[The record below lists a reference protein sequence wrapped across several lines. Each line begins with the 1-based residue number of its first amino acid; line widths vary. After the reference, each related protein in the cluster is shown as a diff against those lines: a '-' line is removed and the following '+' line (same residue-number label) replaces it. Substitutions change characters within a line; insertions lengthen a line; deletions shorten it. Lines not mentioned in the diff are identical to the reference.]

1 MLKTRNEIIHKTVVR
16 KLKTLWKPA
25 YRMDYTQI
33 YTTRKLEKTIKKS
46 VVEKKETE
54 NKILGEWVATIFYV
68 DRKKCWLIVNK
79 LTKYLLILS
88 DIKTSDLNNI
98 TRIFSENLYSQLKS
112 DGIEIDYK
120 TLSKL
125 IGEIKLCET
134 NNDRSANGSLNNCM
148 FSIEQWKID
157 YGSFENLPFRKINS
171 GLNSSPNQ
179 MLEWKYP
186 KEVMN
191 EKIKAYVQH
200 RV

>member
-1 MLKTRNEIIHKTVVR
+1 
-16 KLKTLWKPA
+16 
-25 YRMDYTQI
+25 MDYTQI

>member
-1 MLKTRNEIIHKTVVR
+1 MNF
-16 KLKTLWKPA
+16 
-25 YRMDYTQI
+25 TQI
-33 YTTRKLEKTIKKS
+33 YTTRKLEKTITKS
-46 VVEKKETE
+46 IVEKSETE
-54 NKILGEWVATIFYV
+54 NKILGEWNATIFYV

-88 DIKTSDLNNI
+88 DIKTPELKNI
-98 TRIFSENLYSQLKS
+98 TQIFTETFHSQLEN
-112 DGIEIDYK
+112 DGIEIDYE
-120 TLSKL
+120 TLSGI

-148 FSIEQWKID
+148 YSIDDWIID

-186 KEVMN
+186 KEVMKETIEEMN
-191 EKIKAYVQH
+191 LTK
-200 RV
+200 

>member
-1 MLKTRNEIIHKTVVR
+1 MNC
-16 KLKTLWKPA
+16 
-25 YRMDYTQI
+25 TQI
-33 YTTRKLEKTIKKS
+33 YTTRKLEKTIQKS
-46 VVEKKETE
+46 IVEKSEIE
-54 NKILGEWVATIFYV
+54 NKILGEWISTIFYV
-68 DRKKCWLIVNK
+68 DRKKCWLIINK
-79 LTKYLLILS
+79 MTKYLLILS

-98 TRIFSENLYSQLKS
+98 TRIFTETLHSQLKS
-112 DGIEIDYK
+112 DGIEIGYGN
-120 TLSKL
+120 LSGL
-125 IGEIKLCET
+125 IGDIKLCGT

-179 MLEWKYP
+179 MLKWKYP

>member
-1 MLKTRNEIIHKTVVR
+1 MNQ
-16 KLKTLWKPA
+16 
-25 YRMDYTQI
+25 TQI

-46 VVEKKETE
+46 IVDKSESE

-88 DIKTSDLNNI
+88 DIKTSDLKNI
-98 TRIFSENLYSQLKS
+98 TEIFTKNLHSQLNN
-112 DGIEIDYK
+112 DGILIDYQK
-120 TLSKL
+120 LSEL

-148 FSIEQWKID
+148 FNIDHWKME

-179 MLEWKYP
+179 ILKWKYP

-191 EKIKAYVQH
+191 ETIKAYAQQCITAITADSTTSEST
-200 RV
+200 RNC

>member
-1 MLKTRNEIIHKTVVR
+1 MNQ
-16 KLKTLWKPA
+16 
-25 YRMDYTQI
+25 TQI

-46 VVEKKETE
+46 IVEKSESE

-98 TRIFSENLYSQLKS
+98 TEIFTKTLHSQLNN
-112 DGIEIDYK
+112 DGIEIDYGK
-120 TLSKL
+120 LSEL

-148 FSIEQWKID
+148 FSIDHWKMD
-157 YGSFENLPFRKINS
+157 YGSFENLPFRTINS

-179 MLEWKYP
+179 MLKWKYP

-191 EKIKAYVQH
+191 EAIKAYAQQCITAITADSTTSEST
-200 RV
+200 RNC

>member
-1 MLKTRNEIIHKTVVR
+1 MNC
-16 KLKTLWKPA
+16 
-25 YRMDYTQI
+25 TQI
-33 YTTRKLEKTIKKS
+33 YTTRKLEKTIQKSIVKKS
-46 VVEKKETE
+46 ETE
-54 NKILGEWVATIFYV
+54 NKILREWVATIFYV

-88 DIKTSDLNNI
+88 DIKSSELNNI
-98 TRIFSENLYSQLKS
+98 TRIFTETLNSQLKN

-120 TLSKL
+120 TLSEL

-171 GLNSSPNQ
+171 RLNSSLNQ
-179 MLEWKYP
+179 MMEWKYP
-186 KEVMN
+186 KEIMN
-191 EKIKAYVQH
+191 ETIKAYVQQ
-200 RV
+200 RL

>member
-1 MLKTRNEIIHKTVVR
+1 MNF
-16 KLKTLWKPA
+16 
-25 YRMDYTQI
+25 TQI
-33 YTTRKLEKTIKKS
+33 YTTRKLEKTIAKS
-46 VVEKKETE
+46 IVEKSGTE

-68 DRKKCWLIVNK
+68 DRKKCWLILNK

-88 DIKTSDLNNI
+88 DIKKSELNNI
-98 TRIFSENLYSQLKS
+98 TRIFTETLHSQLKN
-112 DGIEIDYK
+112 DGIEID
-120 TLSKL
+120 SEACSGI

-148 FSIEQWKID
+148 YSIDHWKME

-191 EKIKAYVQH
+191 EIIKAYVQQ
-200 RV
+200 RL

>member
-1 MLKTRNEIIHKTVVR
+1 MN
-16 KLKTLWKPA
+16 
-25 YRMDYTQI
+25 YTQI
-33 YTTRKLEKTIKKS
+33 YTTRKLEKTIQKS
-46 VVEKKETE
+46 IVEKSQTE
-54 NKILGEWVATIFYV
+54 NKILGEWVATIFHV

-88 DIKTSDLNNI
+88 DIKISELNNI
-98 TRIFSENLYSQLKS
+98 TQIFTKNFHLQLKN
-112 DGIEIDYK
+112 DGIEIDFG
-120 TLSKL
+120 TLREL
-125 IGEIKLCET
+125 VGEIKLCET

-148 FSIEQWKID
+148 PSIDQWKLD

-179 MLEWKYP
+179 MLNWKYP

-191 EKIKAYVQH
+191 EKIKAFVQH

>member
-1 MLKTRNEIIHKTVVR
+1 MNF
-16 KLKTLWKPA
+16 
-25 YRMDYTQI
+25 TQI
-33 YTTRKLEKTIKKS
+33 YTTRKLEKTITKS
-46 VVEKKETE
+46 IVEKSETE
-54 NKILGEWVATIFYV
+54 NKILGEWIATIFYV

-88 DIKTSDLNNI
+88 DIKTPELKNI
-98 TRIFSENLYSQLKS
+98 TRIFTETLHSQLEN
-112 DGIEIDYK
+112 DGIEIDYE
-120 TLSKL
+120 TLSGI

-148 FSIEQWKID
+148 YNIDDWIID

-186 KEVMN
+186 EEVMN
-191 EKIKAYVQH
+191 ETIKAYVQQ
-200 RV
+200 RL

>member
-1 MLKTRNEIIHKTVVR
+1 MN
-16 KLKTLWKPA
+16 
-25 YRMDYTQI
+25 YTQI
-33 YTTRKLEKTIKKS
+33 YTTGKLEKTIQKS
-46 VVEKKETE
+46 IVDKSETE

-88 DIKTSDLNNI
+88 DIKTPELNNI
-98 TRIFSENLYSQLKS
+98 TQIFTETLYSQLKN
-112 DGIEIDYK
+112 DGIEIDYE
-120 TLSKL
+120 TLSGL
-125 IGEIKLCET
+125 IGEIQLCKT

-148 FSIEQWKID
+148 YSIEDWKMD
-157 YGSFENLPFRKINS
+157 YGNFENLPFRKINS
-171 GLNSSPNQ
+171 GLNSSPNK

>member
-1 MLKTRNEIIHKTVVR
+1 MN
-16 KLKTLWKPA
+16 
-25 YRMDYTQI
+25 YTQI
-33 YTTRKLEKTIKKS
+33 YTTRKLEKTITKS
-46 VVEKKETE
+46 IVEKSGTE

-88 DIKTSDLNNI
+88 DIKSSELKNI
-98 TRIFSENLYSQLKS
+98 TQIFTETLHSQLKN
-112 DGIEIDYK
+112 DGIEIQYE
-120 TLSKL
+120 TLSGL

-148 FSIEQWKID
+148 YSIDHWKMQ
-157 YGSFENLPFRKINS
+157 YGSFQNLPFRKINS
-171 GLNSSPNQ
+171 RLNSSPNQ

-191 EKIKAYVQH
+191 ETIKAYVQQWL
-200 RV
+200 

>member
-1 MLKTRNEIIHKTVVR
+1 MN
-16 KLKTLWKPA
+16 
-25 YRMDYTQI
+25 YTQI
-33 YTTRKLEKTIKKS
+33 YTTRKLEKTIQKS
-46 VVEKKETE
+46 IVVKSETE
-54 NKILGEWVATIFYV
+54 NKILGEWVATLFYV

-88 DIKTSDLNNI
+88 DIKTPELNNI
-98 TRIFSENLYSQLKS
+98 TQIFTETLYSQLKH
-112 DGIEIDYK
+112 DGIEIDYE
-120 TLSKL
+120 TLSGI
-125 IGEIKLCET
+125 IGGIKLCKT

-148 FSIEQWKID
+148 YSIEHWKMD

-191 EKIKAYVQH
+191 EKIKAYVQQ
-200 RV
+200 RL

>member
-1 MLKTRNEIIHKTVVR
+1 MNFS
-16 KLKTLWKPA
+16 
-25 YRMDYTQI
+25 QI
-33 YTTRKLEKTIKKS
+33 YTTRKLEKTIAKS
-46 VVEKKETE
+46 IVEKSKTE

-68 DRKKCWLIVNK
+68 DRKKCWLLVNK

-98 TRIFSENLYSQLKS
+98 SQIFTATLHSQLKS
-112 DGIEIDYK
+112 DGIEISYRN
-120 TLSKL
+120 LSGL

-134 NNDRSANGSLNNCM
+134 NNDRSANGSLTNCM
-148 FSIEQWKID
+148 FSIEQWKSD

-179 MLEWKYP
+179 LLKWKYP

-191 EKIKAYVQH
+191 ETIKAYVQH

>member
-1 MLKTRNEIIHKTVVR
+1 MNC
-16 KLKTLWKPA
+16 
-25 YRMDYTQI
+25 TQI
-33 YTTRKLEKTIKKS
+33 YTTRKLEKTIQKSIVKKS
-46 VVEKKETE
+46 ETE

-88 DIKTSDLNNI
+88 NIKSSELNNI
-98 TRIFSENLYSQLKS
+98 TRIFTETLNSQLKN

-120 TLSKL
+120 TLSEL

-179 MLEWKYP
+179 MIEWKYP
-186 KEVMN
+186 KEIMN
-191 EKIKAYVQH
+191 DTIKAYVQQ
-200 RV
+200 RL

>member
-1 MLKTRNEIIHKTVVR
+1 MNH
-16 KLKTLWKPA
+16 
-25 YRMDYTQI
+25 TQI
-33 YTTRKLEKTIKKS
+33 YTTRKLEKTIQKS
-46 VVEKKETE
+46 IVGKSESE
-54 NKILGEWVATIFYV
+54 NKILGEWVSTIFYV

-79 LTKYLLILS
+79 QTKYLLILADVKAS
-88 DIKTSDLNNI
+88 ELNNI
-98 TRIFSENLYSQLKS
+98 TQIFTETLHSQLKN
-112 DGIEIDYK
+112 DGIEINYEN
-120 TLSKL
+120 LSRM

-148 FSIEQWKID
+148 YSIDHWKME

-186 KEVMN
+186 KEVMY

-200 RV
+200 CV

>member
-1 MLKTRNEIIHKTVVR
+1 MNC
-16 KLKTLWKPA
+16 
-25 YRMDYTQI
+25 TQI
-33 YTTRKLEKTIKKS
+33 YTTRKLEKTIQKSIVKKS
-46 VVEKKETE
+46 ETE

-68 DRKKCWLIVNK
+68 DRKKCWLIVSK

-88 DIKTSDLNNI
+88 DIKSSELNNI
-98 TRIFSENLYSQLKS
+98 TRIFTETLNSQLKN

-120 TLSKL
+120 TLSEL

-171 GLNSSPNQ
+171 RLNSSPNQ
-179 MLEWKYP
+179 MMEWKYP
-186 KEVMN
+186 KEIMN
-191 EKIKAYVQH
+191 ETIKAYVKQ
-200 RV
+200 RL